1 MSGGG
6 VQVPEFLTSLRV
18 ILTQLTH
25 KLASA
30 ITSNLDPVSSPK
42 CAMLVEAVEKRQESK
57 VRTSFPN

>member
-25 KLASA
+25 ELAFA
-30 ITSNLDPVSSPK
+30 ITSNLNPVSSPK
-42 CAMLVEAVEKRQESK
+42 RSMLVEAAGEEGGEQGK
-57 VRTSFPN
+57 N